1 MSAKG
6 QLFEEFII
14 KQCEEVLKDNDQYK
28 ELRDKNIKE
37 FNKIRDSLVQ
47 SDNKELLFEYEESV
61 THLNDI
67 LLSAACRIIKG
78 LYTHNAHTSDQSTPE
93 KESYLTQ
100 NYA

>member
-28 ELRDKNIKE
+28 ELRDKNINE
-37 FNKIRDSLVQ
+37 FNKIRASLDQ
-47 SDNKELLFEYEESV
+47 KNKELLFEYEESV

-67 LLSAACRIIKG
+67 LLSTACRIIKG
-78 LYTHNAHTSDQSTPE
+78 LYTHNAHTLDQSTPE
-93 KESYLTQ
+93 KESYMTQ